1 MEVVQVIS
9 SQSFSREVSRIFRGR
24 ASRNFS
30 RKALIAAILFGFA
43 LRAAIWSNTIGTND
57 VYLWIEHAKLVSERG
72 LMGAYQTPGPFN
84 HPPIPALFA
93 EWAWEMSRYQ
103 VPLFAK
109 LIKLPSLFGDV
120 FIVWLLAQFYSL
132 RLAAIF
138 SLLPA
143 SILVSAFHGNTDSLY
158 AAFLLAAVTSRMR
171 RNYFLSGVFFALSL
185 NVKLLPLVL
194 LFPFLIFCYT
204 RKALLL
210 TLGGIV
216 LGLTPFYYPI
226 LTVPLDMHRNMLQYS
241 SNPDNWG
248 IQFLFNQLRE
258 YGARSIADRLSGCYT
273 FIGRYVLLI
282 GGILIALAA
291 RRRIQSDIIQAL
303 SLCGAF
309 FFVMTPGFGVQYVVF
324 TLPLFLIHNEERGIL
339 WGLSSGIFI
348 GSVYYTFMTD
358 WSLYVSW
365 FDSWF
370 PSYTKFLGIIPW
382 YLCAI
387 WVIDE
392 LRELNRTFE
401 RKRLQVA
408 AISELR

>member
-1 MEVVQVIS
+1 MPTIN
-9 SQSFSREVSRIFRGR
+9 SQPFSREVSQILPST

-30 RKALIAAILFGFA
+30 RKALIAAIIFGFA
-43 LRAAIWSNTIGTND
+43 LRVVIWSNTIGTND
-57 VYLWIEHAKLVSERG
+57 VYLWIEHAKLLSDRG
-72 LMGAYQTPGPFN
+72 LIGAYQTPGLFN

-120 FIVWLLAQFYSL
+120 ITVWLLARFYSL
-132 RLAAIF
+132 RLAAVF

-158 AAFLLAAVTSRMR
+158 AAFLLAAVTCSTRGSHV
-171 RNYFLSGVFFALSL
+171 LSGLCFALSL

-194 LFPFLIFCYT
+194 LFPFLILCPT
-204 RKALLL
+204 PKALLQ
-210 TLGGIV
+210 TLGGLI
-216 LGLTPFYYPI
+216 LGLCPFYYPC

-258 YGARSIADRLSGCYT
+258 YGATSIADRFSGYYT

-309 FFVMTPGFGVQYVVF
+309 FFLVTPGFGVQYVVF
-324 TLPLFLIHNEERGIL
+324 TLPLFLIHSEDRGIF

-370 PSYTKFLGIIPW
+370 PSYTKLLGIIPW
-382 YLCAI
+382 CLCAV
-387 WVIDE
+387 WVVDG
-392 LRELNRTFE
+392 LREMNRTSCSL
-401 RKRLQVA
+401 KR
-408 AISELR
+408 